1 MTKKQKAEIVSIKRK
16 KKDGKVKDYRCVAV
30 KEQKKK
36 RKRKQQK
43 NIPGKN

>member
-16 KKDGKVKDYRCVAV
+16 TKDGKVKDYRCVAV
-30 KEQKKK
+30 KKQKK
-36 RKRKQQK
+36 RKENSKK